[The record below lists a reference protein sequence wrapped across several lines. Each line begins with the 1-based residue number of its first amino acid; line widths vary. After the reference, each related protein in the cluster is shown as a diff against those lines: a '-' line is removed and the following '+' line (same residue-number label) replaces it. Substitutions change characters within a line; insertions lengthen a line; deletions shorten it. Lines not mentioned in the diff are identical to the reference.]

1 MKGIFISSKE
11 GRVTLTLTQTNQ
23 LKVNYNQIDQRRN
36 IKPDKVVYSMNQ
48 VWQPTIDSKLN
59 NPIY

>member
-36 IKPDKVVYSMNQ
+36 IKPDKVVYSMNK
-48 VWQPTIDSKLN
+48 VWKPTIDSKLN